1 MTAIFVLRWLPIC
14 DIKKRNR
21 KFFNPP
27 IHEFKVLQKGPEK
40 FLKPLVN
47 GVKLMVYCFLL

>member
-27 IHEFKVLQKGPEK
+27 IHEFKVLQNVLKIKKEGLK
-40 FLKPLVN
+40 SFLK
-47 GVKLMVYCFLL
+47 